1 MTTAVEKDFESA
13 KTERDRDTIGLSMRI
28 CLVARNRFH
37 NDRKAIV
44 KYRVLDRAGHD
55 VKVVAIDNRP
65 PRSPVNSTV
74 RSRAGPTNRLGSII
88 NRLLPSTA
96 HAHFLRKRMVDAS
109 AAMGADIYLPLHE
122 DVLEVAIDAAR
133 RTGAVVQRWPQMDD
147 AGEVDAIWL
156 APTRPEVASPVSGL
170 GPTFV
175 PGHDPEPYVP
185 EPGRHSG
192 GRAVIC
198 YRKTQANPGRYLE
211 SALMRSGLD
220 VRVETDNIDLGTID
234 PATRFVIFVE
244 SPYPPIEVSG
254 STRVPILFWVHHGE
268 HHLFPNVRLTD
279 RYSADAVLLAHS
291 WHLAPWFPAPVH
303 RFPFAVAPEL
313 VPPTK
318 PLSDR
323 RYDVA
328 MVGSKLRGDAWQ
340 YRRRRQLIEGLESQM
355 DEDRVCFA
363 EGVTPE
369 EMAAIYGDSRVVLNE
384 GGVRHYPITMRVF
397 EAVGSGAALLT
408 DPVPGLDM
416 LFQPTDEYALLTT
429 NVVESVE
436 WLVDDLDDTQGMVD
450 RARERAGGH
459 HTYDHRVDQ
468 LMSIAADLPKRE
480 VIPTAPFTELARLI
494 DRDVEVQRIV
504 HDDAD
509 DLAEQLSDREI
520 WPISERA
527 GRLTPASMDA
537 AVVTKGDATELTVF
551 LDSARRYIYATDRV
565 SGLEEYV
572 AENRPSAT
580 IETHGAYRR
589 VDLKAESYRIDP
601 DAGDDR

>member
-1 MTTAVEKDFESA
+1 
-13 KTERDRDTIGLSMRI
+13 MRI

-44 KYRVLDRAGHD
+44 KFRVLERAGHD
-55 VKVVAIDNRP
+55 VEVVAVDNRP
-65 PRSPVNSTV
+65 PRSPVSSTV
-74 RSRAGPTNRLGSII
+74 RSQAGPASWLGSIV
-88 NRLLPSTA
+88 NRLLPSAVHT
-96 HAHFLRKRMVDAS
+96 FVLRKQLVDA
-109 AAMGADIYLPLHE
+109 AAALDADLYLPLQE
-122 DVLEVAIDAAR
+122 EMLEVAIGAAR
-133 RTGAVVQRWPQMDD
+133 KTGRAVQRSPQMDG
-147 AGEVDAIWL
+147 ANEVDAIWL
-156 APTRPEVASPVSGL
+156 APARPEVASPVPGL

-175 PGHDPEPYVP
+175 PGYDPEPYVP

-211 SALMRSGLD
+211 SALLRSGLE
-220 VRVETDNIDLGTID
+220 VRVETDNIDLGTVD
-234 PATRFVIFVE
+234 AATRFVIFVE

-254 STRVPILFWVHHGE
+254 STRVPVLFWAHHGE

-291 WHLAPWFPAPVH
+291 WHLAHWFPAPVH
-303 RFPFAVAPEL
+303 RFPFAIAPEL
-313 VPPTK
+313 SPPIK
-318 PLSDR
+318 RLADR

-340 YRRRRQLIEGLESQM
+340 YRRRRQLIQDLESQLN
-355 DEDRVCFA
+355 EDRVCFA
-363 EGVTPE
+363 EGVTPA

-384 GGVRHYPITMRVF
+384 GGVRHFPITMRVF

-416 LFQPTDEYALLTT
+416 LFEPTQEYALLTS

-436 WLVDDLDDTQGMVD
+436 RLVGDLDTTQGMVD
-450 RARERAGGH
+450 RARVRAMGH

-468 LMSIAADLPKRE
+468 LMSIAADLSKRE
-480 VIPTAPFTELARLI
+480 VMQTAPHTDLARLI

-504 HDDAD
+504 HVDAD
-509 DLAEQLSDREI
+509 DLTEQLPDREI
-520 WPISERA
+520 WPISERE
-527 GRLTPASMDA
+527 GRLVPGSMDA
-537 AVVTKGDATELTVF
+537 AVVTEGDAKKMTVP
-551 LDSARRYIYATDRV
+551 LDAARRYIYTSDRV

-580 IETHGAYRR
+580 IEAHGAHRR
-589 VDLKAESYRIDP
+589 IDLKAESYRIDP
-601 DAGDDR
+601 AAGNDR